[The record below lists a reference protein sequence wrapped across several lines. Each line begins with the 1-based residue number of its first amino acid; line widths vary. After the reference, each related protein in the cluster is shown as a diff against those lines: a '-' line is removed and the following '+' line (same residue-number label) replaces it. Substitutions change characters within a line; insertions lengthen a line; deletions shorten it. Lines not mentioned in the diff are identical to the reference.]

1 VPPNGGR
8 NEAPP
13 DKPLLHLHRTAVRAD
28 IVPAGPAGC
37 CKRLLGQPA
46 RAALATAVAGRA
58 PIFAIA
64 AGNRFAYPVACGGA
78 LHGDV
83 NTATKE
89 PSAPVSPRA
98 AVDPMLGQST

>member
-8 NEAPP
+8 NETPP
-13 DKPLLHLHRTAVRAD
+13 DKPLLRLHRTAARAD
-28 IVPAGPAGC
+28 MVPAGPAVC

-64 AGNRFAYPVACGGA
+64 AGNRFTYPVACGGA

-89 PSAPVSPRA
+89 PSALFSPRT
-98 AVDPMLGQST
+98 AVETILGRST